1 MKISNIFKSPVY
13 LTLMTNMIQVNGR
26 DYDLRKIEHRS
37 AVFDIIKRTME
48 GCDDDYYEVKG
59 DFKIG

>member
-1 MKISNIFKSPVY
+1 
-13 LTLMTNMIQVNGR
+13 MTNMIQVNGR

-59 DFKIG
+59 DFKIR